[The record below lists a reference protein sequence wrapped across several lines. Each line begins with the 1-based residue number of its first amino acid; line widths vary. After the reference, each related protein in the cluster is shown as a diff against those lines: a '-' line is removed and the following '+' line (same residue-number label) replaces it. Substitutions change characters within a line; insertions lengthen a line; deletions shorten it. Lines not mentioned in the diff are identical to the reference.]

1 VGRQCLEEA
10 PRTYIGL
17 HVGLRRRASLC
28 TRRRIDRFRLMHVLF
43 AVPRRT
49 EDHTIEQLPQR
60 EVMQRR
66 WH

>member
-1 VGRQCLEEA
+1 
-10 PRTYIGL
+10 
-17 HVGLRRRASLC
+17 
-28 TRRRIDRFRLMHVLF
+28 MHVLF